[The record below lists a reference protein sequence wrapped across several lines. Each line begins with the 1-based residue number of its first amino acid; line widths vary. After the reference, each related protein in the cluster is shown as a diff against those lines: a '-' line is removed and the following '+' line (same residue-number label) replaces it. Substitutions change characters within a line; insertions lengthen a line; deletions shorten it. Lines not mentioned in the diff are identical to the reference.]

1 MTLSNKKK
9 KPVVPEPPDSTASLE
24 ELSAYYEKFSPG
36 ELIDAGHVEVL
47 SKEDARFIQ
56 HQEVATSIRSKR
68 KRAQLNI
75 VFNEAELS
83 ELDEYAKAIH
93 IPVSTIAKSW
103 ILRALKTEKT
113 RLTETRI

>member
-1 MTLSNKKK
+1 MNDLEKNTI
-9 KPVVPEPPDSTASLE
+9 PEPPDEKATPE
-24 ELSAYYEKFSPG
+24 ELSAYYEQYSPQ
-36 ELIDAGHVEVL
+36 ELVGAGYMSVL
-47 SKEDARFIQ
+47 PSDDIRAVQ
-56 HQEVATSIRSKR
+56 HQAAASTLRAKR

-75 VFNEAELS
+75 VFNEEELS

-113 RLTETRI
+113 RLSETRI